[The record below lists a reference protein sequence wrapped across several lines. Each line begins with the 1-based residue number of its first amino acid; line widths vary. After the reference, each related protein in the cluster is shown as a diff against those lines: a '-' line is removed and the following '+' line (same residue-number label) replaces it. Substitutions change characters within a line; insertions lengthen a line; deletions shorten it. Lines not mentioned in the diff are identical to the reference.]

1 MNGKSLKLLQPKRKV
16 NLNLMIFFYIYLSK
30 EIEFDISDSTIICQL
45 VKFKLAKKKLFLT
58 LKLKKSICLIK

>member
-45 VKFKLAKKKLFLT
+45 VKFKLAKKNFFDFKT
-58 LKLKKSICLIK
+58 EKKSICLIK